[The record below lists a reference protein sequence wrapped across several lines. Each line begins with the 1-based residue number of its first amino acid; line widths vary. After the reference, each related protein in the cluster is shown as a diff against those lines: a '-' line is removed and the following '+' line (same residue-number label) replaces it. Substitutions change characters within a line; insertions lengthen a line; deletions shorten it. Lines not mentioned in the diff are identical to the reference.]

1 MKKSLYS
8 SSFRLLSSFAGVCL
22 LVAFSAC
29 NKNVI
34 NKATVD
40 GQRITNTCDSFKEDI
55 NALMQAN
62 SNNTTLV
69 VAQND
74 NTEFAAGMH
83 LEPGQFEVK
92 NDTLYFRL
100 MQDLDY
106 RKYMTKGIAIHVDGK
121 FRAQEHLKE
130 LESAAEGKLGTLI
143 IDMAYHQ
150 QNGAPYF
157 LYKMPVDANISG
169 KSISLTFSVMKYK
182 KGQVKKVFCNTVEM
196 PLGPIEPACCNDVPW
211 EYSETSSVIQLPDIK
226 IPDQKYRYKGF
237 IGFMDMIFAMNSDV
251 TNKEEMQQVI
261 NRVQTFDS
269 LGYKVSTID
278 IKGFASQG
286 GTEDYNLK
294 LSDRRVKAVGK
305 DLEKFYAAKTGLTI
319 EAKGFGEDWE
329 RFQTYTRSANNLS
342 EGDKSAV
349 MEIYNEPISADEKEA
364 KLRKLSSWD
373 SLVTSVLQYC
383 RHTFVNF
390 SFEYKPD
397 MMYTENYATATPV
410 LAPELL
416 NNVALKQMT
425 VGKFKAGEDIQK
437 GLKVLNLLIN
447 NNKKPNL
454 YAMRSTY
461 YFGNNDITN
470 AIKDIESAI
479 SLDKTNSQFAL
490 TALAYKTKIA
500 SSYTLNERIA
510 LLDQYNEYTAST
522 PGDKNL
528 AMNRV
533 VMMDK
538 IGFISGALAEYENLM
553 KSEQSAAS
561 YNNRGVAKLKTN
573 RFTEAEADFMDAIEK
588 DAKLA
593 EPYFNLALVYAYRGL
608 PEQTMQNLDKAI
620 GNNGKMKSL
629 IASNPVFNNL
639 LTNNPGFSKYK

>member
-1 MKKSLYS
+1 
-8 SSFRLLSSFAGVCL
+8 
-22 LVAFSAC
+22 
-29 NKNVI
+29 
-34 NKATVD
+34 
-40 GQRITNTCDSFKEDI
+40 
-55 NALMQAN
+55 
-62 SNNTTLV
+62 
-69 VAQND
+69 
-74 NTEFAAGMH
+74 
-83 LEPGQFEVK
+83 
-92 NDTLYFRL
+92 
-100 MQDLDY
+100 
-106 RKYMTKGIAIHVDGK
+106 
-121 FRAQEHLKE
+121 
-130 LESAAEGKLGTLI
+130 
-143 IDMAYHQ
+143 
-150 QNGAPYF
+150 
-157 LYKMPVDANISG
+157 
-169 KSISLTFSVMKYK
+169 
-182 KGQVKKVFCNTVEM
+182 
-196 PLGPIEPACCNDVPW
+196 
-211 EYSETSSVIQLPDIK
+211 
-226 IPDQKYRYKGF
+226 
-237 IGFMDMIFAMNSDV
+237 MNSDV

>member
-1 MKKSLYS
+1 MKKSLTS
-8 SSFRLLSSFAGVCL
+8 VPHRLLRSSVLIFT
-22 LVAFSAC
+22 LVAFAAC

-34 NKATVD
+34 NKANVD
-40 GQRITNTCDSFKEDI
+40 GEKITNTCDSFKEDI

-62 SNNTTLV
+62 ANNSTLV

-74 NTEFAAGMH
+74 NTEFTGMY

-121 FRAQEHLKE
+121 YRAQEHLRE
-130 LESAAEGKLGTLI
+130 LEEVDEGKLGTLI
-143 IDMAYHQ
+143 IDLAYFQ
-150 QNGAPYF
+150 ENGNPYF
-157 LYKMPVDANISG
+157 LYKMPVDKNISG

-182 KGQVKKVFCNTVEM
+182 NGQVKKVFCNTVEM
-196 PLGPIEPACCNDVPW
+196 PLGPIEPACCTDVPW
-211 EYSETSSVIQLPDIK
+211 EYSESSSVIQLPDVK

-251 TNKEEMQQVI
+251 TNKQEMQQVI

-269 LGYKVSTID
+269 LGYKVTTME
-278 IKGFASQG
+278 IKGYASQG

-294 LSDRRVKAVGK
+294 LSDRRIKAVGK
-305 DLEKFYAAKTGLTI
+305 DLEKFYANKTGI
-319 EAKGFGEDWE
+319 AIDAKGFGEDWD
-329 RFQTYTRSANNLS
+329 RFQTYSKSANNLTQ
-342 EGDKSAV
+342 EEKNMV
-349 MEIYNEPISADEKEA
+349 MDIFNEAISADEKEA
-364 KLRKLSSWD
+364 KLRKLACWD
-373 SLVTSVLQYC
+373 SLVSSVLQYC

-390 SFEYKPD
+390 NFEYKPD
-397 MMYTENYATATPV
+397 MMYTENYATTTPV

-416 NNVALKQMT
+416 NNVAMKQMT
-425 VGKFKAGEDIQK
+425 IGKFKAGEDISK

-479 SLDKTNSQFAL
+479 ALDKTNSQFSL

-528 AMNRV
+528 AMNRA
-533 VMMDK
+533 VMLDK
-538 IGFISGALAEYENLM
+538 IGFITGALAEYENLM
-553 KSEQSAAS
+553 KGDEGASAL
-561 YNNRGVAKLKTN
+561 NNRGVAKLKTN
-573 RFTEAEADFMDAIEK
+573 RITEAEADFMDATEK

-593 EPYFNLALVYAYRGL
+593 EPHFNLALVYAYRGL
-608 PEQTMQNLDKAI
+608 PEKTMGSLDKAI
-620 GNNGKMKSL
+620 QLNPKMKAL
-629 IASNPVFNNL
+629 VASNPVFNAL
-639 LTNNPGFSKYK
+639 ITNNTEFSKYK